1 VIELQG
7 RIKKIRWASAS
18 WMIAVVSPRD
28 EVIAAVGPFPPG
40 QEGEDVTLKGDWVM
54 HPKYGEQFKVTEAV
68 SRVPQDAKGK
78 IGFLTRLANLGPQRA
93 QQLVE
98 TFGDDVFNVIE
109 HEPDKLLDVPGLT
122 PDRVQALRASYAE
135 YKERRE
141 TIVALKGVG
150 MTDWQIGKVVEK
162 FGKRAVDVVTHS
174 PYALTTVKGFGFKQ
188 VDAIALATGVDRQGV
203 PRTKAAI
210 QFALFDASHQG
221 HCYLPGNEVARRVQ
235 KLAGIVNADRIKQAG
250 TELKDD
256 EKIIVREI
264 PGDKDRAVYLAELAE
279 YEDRVADWVRARR
292 KPVAFMQG
300 VEVPLER
307 HDSEGKTLNVEQALL
322 VELALDYDVPL
333 FVGTGGPGT
342 GKTTT
347 VRTIVEE
354 ATKRG
359 EQVLLCSPTGKAAK
373 RLKEAS
379 GHEAKTIHRTLA
391 FDPETGGWL
400 HDHTHPLE
408 ADLILVDESSML
420 DVRLCADLMA
430 AIQGDTRVGFIGDV
444 DQLPSIGPG
453 NVLKDMILSG
463 RVPVVRLEQVYR
475 QSESSYIHE
484 NAKRMREGKDLFLD
498 PNATDFFWLP
508 CDDSEAAFRQ
518 ILTLCSETI
527 PARHTEGVDPIRD
540 VHVLAPQR
548 QGPLGIEKL
557 NQQLQP
563 LMNPVLSQQS
573 EVKLRGMPVHAGDK
587 VRHTRNNYDLG
598 VMNGEVGIVETIE
611 FQAGGKAKR
620 PIVSVDFGDRVV
632 TYQSNED
639 LADLVLN
646 FAGTI
651 HASQGSEYPV
661 VVIACHSTNHF
672 MLSRNLVY
680 TAMTR
685 AKHAVYLVG
694 DEKGLRRAVRN
705 TDVARRFTQLTETI
719 RKEEG

>member
-1 VIELQG
+1 
-7 RIKKIRWASAS
+7 
-18 WMIAVVSPRD
+18 MIAVVSTRD
-28 EVIAAVGPFPPG
+28 QEVIAVGPFPHV
-40 QEGEDVTLKGDWVM
+40 QEGEEVALKGDWVM
-54 HPKYGEQFKVTEAV
+54 HPKFGEQFKVTEAT
-68 SRVPQDAKGK
+68 SRVPNDAKGK

-98 TFGDDVFNVIE
+98 TFGEDLFDVIE
-109 HEPDKLLDVPGLT
+109 HHPERLLDVPGLT
-122 PDRVQALRASYAE
+122 PDRVKALRDSYAE
-135 YKERRE
+135 YKDRRE

-174 PYALTTVKGFGFKQ
+174 PYALTNVKGFGFKQ
-188 VDAIALATGVDRQGV
+188 VDVIALATGVDRQGL

-210 QFALFDASHQG
+210 RFALEDATHQG
-221 HCYLPGNEVARRVQ
+221 HCYLPGNEVSRRMQ
-235 KLAGIVNADRIKQAG
+235 KLAGITNIERIKQAG
-250 TELKDD
+250 VELREE
-256 EKIIVREI
+256 EKIVVRDI
-264 PGDKDRAVYLAELAE
+264 PGDKDRAVYLTALADF
-279 YEDRVADWVRARR
+279 EDRVADWVRARR
-292 KPVAFMQG
+292 KPVAFMG
-300 VEVPLER
+300 GYEVPLELV
-307 HDSEGKTLNVEQALL
+307 DGEGKTLNVEQALL
-322 VELALDYDVPL
+322 VELSGDAEVPF

-347 VRTIVEE
+347 VRMIVEG
-354 ATKRG
+354 ATERG
-359 EQVLLCSPTGKAAK
+359 ETVLLCSPTGKAAK
-373 RLKEAS
+373 RLAEAS
-379 GHEAKTIHRTLA
+379 GHEAKTIHRTLG

-408 ADLILVDESSML
+408 ADLILVDEASML

-453 NVLKDMILSG
+453 NVLKDLILSG
-463 RVPVVRLEQVYR
+463 RVPVVRLEKVYR

-508 CDDSEAAFRQ
+508 CDDSEAAFSQ
-518 ILTLCSETI
+518 ILRLCSEVI
-527 PARHTEGVDPIRD
+527 PARHTDLDPIRD

-548 QGPLGIEKL
+548 KGPLGIEPL
-557 NQQLQP
+557 NQHLQP
-563 LMNPVLSQQS
+563 LLNPVLSAVE
-573 EVKLRGMPVHAGDK
+573 EVKLRGIGVHEGDK

-598 VMNGEVGIVETIE
+598 VMNGEVGTIVSI
-611 FQAGGKAKR
+611 AHASGGKAKR
-620 PIVSVDFGDRVV
+620 PIVGVDFGDRVV
-632 TYQSNED
+632 TYQSSED

-651 HASQGSEYPV
+651 HASQGSDYPV

-694 DEKGLRRAVRN
+694 DEKGLKRAVRN
-705 TDVARRFTQLTETI
+705 TDVALRFTQLTETI
-719 RKEEG
+719 RKEDG